1 MPILDRT
8 PLNASD
14 KFDFLLNSLA
24 CQAHG
29 AISLLSS
36 EFNISRKTIYATRAA
51 GMEALEALLSQT
63 DSVRQVKIDE
73 PQLRR
78 TIVSLSIAAPC
89 SIRAIEN
96 LIPIIYPGVTRSFGY
111 IQALQVQA

>member
-1 MPILDRT
+1 
-8 PLNASD
+8 
-14 KFDFLLNSLA
+14 
-24 CQAHG
+24 
-29 AISLLSS
+29 
-36 EFNISRKTIYATRAA
+36 
-51 GMEALEALLSQT
+51 MEALGALLCQT

-96 LIPIIYPGVTRSFGY
+96 LIPIIYPGVSRSFGY
-111 IQALQVQA
+111 IQALRGEPAVS